1 MVRDVRE
8 YIDRLQLAGHA
19 VVEDYDDDPLLIDPQ
34 GRAVD
39 TWRERYPYDH
49 RLPREDYTEQKYAL
63 QVELLKLQNHA
74 VTTGQR
80 HVILFEGRDAAGK
93 GGTIKRFMEHLN
105 PRHAR
110 VVALDKPS
118 DREQTQWYF
127 QRYVPFLPAAGE
139 MVFLDRSW
147 YNRAGVERVMGFATD
162 DEYEQF
168 MVQAPL
174 FERMLVDSG
183 IRLTKLWFSVTQSEQ
198 RTRFIIRQVDPVRQW
213 KLSPMD
219 LQSLDKWSAYT
230 VAKEE
235 MFLRTDTELTPWTTV
250 NSNDKKRARLAA
262 MRYFLSRSDYEGKDP
277 DVVGEPDPLLVARGR
292 DTIGD

>member
-1 MVRDVRE
+1 MARDVRE

-39 TWRERYPYDH
+39 TWRERYPYGD
-49 RLPREDYTEQKYAL
+49 RLSRVAYTQQKYSL

-118 DREQTQWYF
+118 DREHTQWYF

-139 MVFLDRSW
+139 MVFFDRSW

-162 DEYEQF
+162 EEYEQF

-219 LQSLDKWSAYT
+219 LESLDKWSAYT

-235 MFLRTDTELTPWTTV
+235 MFLRTDTDLTPWTTV

-262 MRYFLSRSDYEGKDP
+262 MRYFLSGSDYEGKDP